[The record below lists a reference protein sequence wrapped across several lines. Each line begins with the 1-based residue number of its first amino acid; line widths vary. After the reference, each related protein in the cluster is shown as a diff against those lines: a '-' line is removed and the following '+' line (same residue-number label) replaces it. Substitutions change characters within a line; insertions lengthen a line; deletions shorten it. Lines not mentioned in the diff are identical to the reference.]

1 MAENTFQ
8 GIEISDDLLSIII
21 GGMTEQEKY
30 NIDSFVYLWKKTG
43 MSLERVLEKFSF
55 LEGNEN
61 ADEYFDYIT
70 NYYNS
75 IQF

>member
-8 GIEISDDLLSIII
+8 GIEISDDLMGIIT

>member
-8 GIEISDDLLSIII
+8 GIEISYDLLSIIT

-30 NIDSFVYLWKKTG
+30 NIDSFVYIWKKTG
-43 MSLERVLEKFSF
+43 MSLDQVLDKFSF

-61 ADEYFDYIT
+61 ADEYYSYIIQ
-70 NYYNS
+70 YYNS
-75 IQF
+75 LQF